1 MVARQFDICTLK
13 TGQTVIVLQADVS
26 MTSSTIIV
34 APVVR
39 PRPKEFVSKLNL
51 NFNLGEQTYC
61 IRMQEMSA
69 IPPRSVQSVIANRR
83 DLHENVMLAVDLLF
97 AGF

>member
-1 MVARQFDICTLK
+1 MVIRQFDVCALK
-13 TGQTVIVLQADVS
+13 SGQLVVVLQADVS
-26 MTSSTIIV
+26 FTMSTVIV

-39 PRPKEFVSKLNL
+39 PAPKEFVDKLNL
-51 NFNLGEQTYC
+51 KINLGEQDYT
-61 IRMQEMSA
+61 IRIQEMSA
-69 IPPRSVQSVIANRR
+69 IPPRSIQTVIANRR